1 VLPVL
6 WFTLRLI
13 FGIDFGR
20 HNAGLRARMVWRCP
34 PPPASKHHI
43 AQTPHGDTMPVFWR
57 SLWLQPA
64 FTRSTVLAAQRPKFV
79 ITVPAQPMRAK
90 KPIMTVVGREHRPPA
105 NHSAPYQ
112 LMNLIKGLF
121 CRTSRVRHL
130 PTRIAIS

>member
-13 FGIDFGR
+13 FGIDFG
-20 HNAGLRARMVWRCP
+20 HYNAGLRAGMVWRCP
-34 PPPASKHHI
+34 PPPASQHHT
-43 AQTPHGDTMPVFWR
+43 AQTLHGNTTPVFRR
-57 SLWLQPA
+57 SLWLQPTL
-64 FTRSTVLAAQRPKFV
+64 TRPTVLVTQRPKFA
-79 ITVPAQPMRAK
+79 ITVPTQPMRAK
-90 KPIMTVVGREHRPPA
+90 KPIMTVVEREHRPPA
-105 NHSAPYQ
+105 NHSASYQ